1 MDRWRRRP
9 ACRYTVAVESG
20 ANGEPG
26 REGRAAE
33 RARRSKTINT
43 APIGAR
49 NGRPMPPDLRRARN
63 GPRRTDLDSWRP
75 QRTCSRRD
83 QDLRPSN
90 RVAVV
95 IVAFGRVKRAGC
107 WSCLVTEAYR
117 WVFCERRSDLVVLV
131 RGAWSVESG
140 SGSGSGRR
148 GPEDLG
154 PSASMRL
161 PFVVEQTS
169 VGGPRVR
176 WPVAIP
182 RLDGRSRRKSIK
194 RRKGLLLQKVLP
206 QPERERE
213 ARASEKKNRQCGVF
227 WSIQTKRASRSQ
239 DGDPLAVASFGGLAA
254 LLFLFSL
261 RDTRPGVN
269 LLLSDWPRSL
279 SSLPSRNSGEIRSH
293 LLRVS
298 LFAIV
303 PASRLNVPG
312 S

>member
-1 MDRWRRRP
+1 
-9 ACRYTVAVESG
+9 
-20 ANGEPG
+20 
-26 REGRAAE
+26 
-33 RARRSKTINT
+33 
-43 APIGAR
+43 
-49 NGRPMPPDLRRARN
+49 
-63 GPRRTDLDSWRP
+63 
-75 QRTCSRRD
+75 
-83 QDLRPSN
+83 
-90 RVAVV
+90 
-95 IVAFGRVKRAGC
+95 
-107 WSCLVTEAYR
+107 
-117 WVFCERRSDLVVLV
+117 
-131 RGAWSVESG
+131 
-140 SGSGSGRR
+140 
-148 GPEDLG
+148 
-154 PSASMRL
+154 MRL

-293 LLRVS
+293 QVLDLQPKIEWRQGWLRPRS
-298 LFAIV
+298 IRCQFCQV
-303 PASRLNVPG
+303 PTFDNVGDDNGEGLPD
-312 S
+312 SKPRKEKKKLEWR